1 MVPLANGGAR
11 SAAFSLARL
20 LPSLLAWRCVALR
33 PPLPLLLA
41 STPVVDVPLARNQA
55 RHLSGTGCLDVA
67 RATANGLGFTVI
79 RLRGDAENG
88 RDCAE
93 ENKAV
98 G

>member
-1 MVPLANGGAR
+1 MVPRANGGAR

-20 LPSLLAWRCVALR
+20 LPSLVCVASPSSLR
-33 PPLPLLLA
+33 A
-41 STPVVDVPLARNQA
+41 HAGGNVPLARNQA

-67 RATANGLGFTVI
+67 RAAANGLGFTVI
-79 RLRGDAENG
+79 RLLGDAENA
-88 RDCAE
+88 RDFAD

>member
-1 MVPLANGGAR
+1 MAVRGRRLSRSRACFPPLFA
-11 SAAFSLARL
+11 L
-20 LPSLLAWRCVALR
+20 RCVALR
-33 PPLPLLLA
+33 PPPPLLLA
-41 STPVVDVPLARNQA
+41 PAPVVDVPLARNQA

-67 RATANGLGFTVI
+67 RGATVNGLGFTAI

-93 ENKAV
+93 ENNAV

>member
-20 LPSLLAWRCVALR
+20 LPSLVCVALR